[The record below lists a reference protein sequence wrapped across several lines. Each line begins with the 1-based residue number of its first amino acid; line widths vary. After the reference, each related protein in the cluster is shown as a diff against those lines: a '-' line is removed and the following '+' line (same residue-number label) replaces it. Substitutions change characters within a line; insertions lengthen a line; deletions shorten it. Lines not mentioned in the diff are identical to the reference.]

1 MLLEANQGAIQEG
14 LVRLAQ
20 TGNAGS
26 AGLEILGAMLVASDG
41 SVDSAVVRS
50 IGELR
55 TVCAP
60 VMARFAA
67 ERAERRHVVALRKI
81 VQQMREAEDDT
92 AELARSALDFW
103 AELVAATNNVA
114 FTLAFNSLAVSY
126 GSVLEHLHQLLAV
139 ELRAVDEYDLL
150 VDAIAARKGYA
161 AAERAAGIVAHGT
174 AAIERLVEALDAGQS
189 PRSRRPRRAR
199 S

>member
-1 MLLEANQGAIQEG
+1 MDGARI
-14 LVRLAQ
+14 LA
-20 TGNAGS
+20 
-26 AGLEILGAMLVASDG
+26 AMLVASDG

-55 TVCAP
+55 TVFAP

-67 ERAERRHVVALRKI
+67 ERAEPRHVVALRKI
-81 VQQMREAEDDT
+81 VQQMRVADDDT
-92 AELARSALDFW
+92 AELARRALDFW
-103 AELVAATNNVA
+103 TEVVAATNNLA
-114 FTLAFNSLAVSY
+114 FTLAFDSLALSY
-126 GSVLEHLHQLLAV
+126 RSILEHLSHLLAE
-139 ELRAVDEYDLL
+139 ELRAVDEYELL

-174 AAIERLVEALDAGQS
+174 SAIERLTEALDAGQP